1 MLHRVLLAL
10 FALLSAFPAC
20 AATVR
25 DNPRVVLEL
34 FTSQGCA
41 SCPEADAL
49 LSRLNRDDGVI
60 ALAYHVD
67 YWDYM
72 GWADTFGM
80 PENSDLQRA
89 YASARDN
96 SRIYT
101 PQLMVNG
108 ITEVI
113 ASRSHDVQRAMDG
126 MVLDLPVSL
135 SASEDMLSIQIPA
148 RPGSSRAVIWL
159 VTYLESAQVRVE
171 GGENEGRS
179 FTYTQVVTGRRPVG
193 MWEPETGAELR
204 LPLAEVLATQG
215 QGIAILV
222 QEDDGGVPGPIIGA
236 ASFEP

>member
-1 MLHRVLLAL
+1 MLHRALFAL
-10 FALLSAFPAC
+10 FALLSVFPVC

-41 SCPEADAL
+41 SCPQADAL
-49 LSRLNRDDGVI
+49 LNRLSQDDGVI

-80 PENSDLQRA
+80 PENSALQRA
-89 YASARDN
+89 YASARGN

-108 ITEVI
+108 VTEVI
-113 ASRSHDVQRAMDG
+113 ASRSHDVRRAMDG
-126 MVLDLPVSL
+126 LELSLPVSL
-135 SASEDMLSIQIPA
+135 SASEDMLSIEIPA
-148 RPGSSRAVIWL
+148 RPGSPRAMIWV
-159 VTYLESAQVRVE
+159 VTYLESAHVQVER
-171 GGENEGRS
+171 GENEGRS
-179 FTYTQVVTGRRPVG
+179 LTYTQVVTSRRPVG
-193 MWEPETGAELR
+193 MWEPDVGAELR
-204 LPLAEVLATQG
+204 LPLAEALAARG

-222 QEDDGGVPGPIIGA
+222 QEDDDGVPGPILGA